1 MRPSAVNMAVEE
13 AGMSTM
19 CGTRTVKI
27 AKHLHAVAPSG
38 ITAASIDAFAYG
50 RAGSGSAVEPSTPA
64 DDTLRAWLENNP
76 IPAGAPVVAA
86 PLFHGTL
93 VFVRMTFQEP
103 GGASS
108 AMSLSDV
115 QVAVQYATLAVN
127 PIQRYA
133 SLYGP
138 NSVNVSPNVI
148 EFDAQLAGNSFTM
161 SDFEGWVDQCASMAK
176 AAGIGSPC
184 IVILHNRDLP
194 NSPSFV
200 NNRNAFHSMTSSGNP
215 YCYCLVFGEGLS
227 VADNNHTSGGHPND
241 KVYAHILSHEI
252 AEMVV
257 DPQANLENREVCD
270 ACAGNC
276 DNTWFCLFD
285 QSGTFLGGTAD
296 TATSTGYAYFI
307 NSIVSAS
314 AAVNSDQCIVDD
326 SSKQS
331 ACVYAPPEPDWTDV
345 IISDFAGQNWLIT
358 PAGFAV
364 GEQPGTFDEQRWIL
378 VLSGVLL
385 VGVKGQSAHDWFRE
399 TLRFMPD
406 VDGPLNYAINRYG
419 IPVPTSSI
427 PGVNFVPRIQVE
439 QWAPF
444 VTLSSIYDA
453 NVSVDA
459 GFAVDLWRP
468 APFGTITNAG
478 ATIGNIFT
486 GVRVDVAVRDSD
498 AYLYR
503 LGYNITLEGRIVF
516 ESIYLG

>member
-1 MRPSAVNMAVEE
+1 
-13 AGMSTM
+13 MSTM
-19 CGTRTVKI
+19 CGTRSVKI

-38 ITAASIDAFAYG
+38 ITASSIDAFAVG
-50 RAGSGSAVEPSTPA
+50 RAGSGSAVDLPTPE
-64 DDTLRAWLENNP
+64 DDTLRAWLEHNP
-76 IPAGAPVVAA
+76 IPAGTPAVAA

-93 VFVRMTFQEP
+93 VFVRMTFHEP

-148 EFDAQLAGNSFTM
+148 EFDAQLAGNSFTIA
-161 SDFEGWVDQCASMAK
+161 DFEAWVDQCSSTAR
-176 AAGIGSPC
+176 AAGISSPC
-184 IVILHNRDLP
+184 IVILHNRDLS
-194 NSPSFV
+194 NSPAFV

-227 VADNNHTSGGHPND
+227 VADNNHTLSGHVNEE
-241 KVYAHILSHEI
+241 VYAHILSHEI

-257 DPQANLENREVCD
+257 DPRANVENREVCD

-276 DNTWFCLFD
+276 DNSWFCLFD
-285 QSGTFLGGTAD
+285 QSGTFLGGTAN
-296 TATSTGYAYFI
+296 TATSTGFAYFI
-307 NSIVSAS
+307 NSIVSPS
-314 AAVNSDQCIVDD
+314 AAVDSNNQCIVDD
-326 SSKQS
+326 TNKQS
-331 ACVYAPPEPDWTDV
+331 ACVYAPPEADWTDV
-345 IISDFAGQNWLIT
+345 IISDFAGQNWRIT
-358 PAGFAV
+358 PAGFVV
-364 GEQPGTFDEQRWIL
+364 GEQPSTLDEQRWIL
-378 VLSGVLL
+378 VLSGV
-385 VGVKGQSAHDWFRE
+385 VIVNVKGQSANDWLRE

-406 VDGPLNYAINRYG
+406 VEGPLNYAISRYG
-419 IPVPTSSI
+419 IPVPTSPT
-427 PGVNFVPRIQVE
+427 PGVNFVPQIQVE

-444 VTLSSIYDA
+444 VTLSAVYDA
-453 NVSVDA
+453 NESVDA

-468 APFGTITNAG
+468 APFRTITDG
-478 ATIGNIFT
+478 ATTIGNIFT

-516 ESIYLG
+516 ESTYLG